1 MIIKPV
7 ILQTKMDIEAIRE
20 DENFDNDVYLEW
32 VKYDVFEEIKE
43 MEMFQKRIDV
53 ISSAKDSLIDYDE
66 EGNEVRFFSSEYLV
80 KKYLKMT
87 EDEIKLNEQL
97 KKKED
102 DELNNSSG
110 GDETDTDAD
119 TDLDLGF

>member
-1 MIIKPV
+1 
-7 ILQTKMDIEAIRE
+7 MDIEALKD
-20 DENFDNDVYLEW
+20 DERFDGDVYLEW
-32 VKYDVFEEIKE
+32 SKYDVFEEIKE

-66 EGNEVRFFSSEYLV
+66 EGNEVRYFSNEFLV

-87 EDEIKLNEQL
+87 EDEIKLNESL

-102 DELNNSSG
+102 DEINNSSG
-110 GDETDTDAD
+110 ATGDETEV
-119 TDLDLGF
+119 DLDLGF